1 MTHRRQEKRTWQ
13 AKTADKLR
21 RFTAALVGFVPVAIV
36 IIEESRDLLPAE
48 LAAAASGT
56 LIVVSRVLANPATRS
71 WLVVFAPWLLSSDP
85 ATSEHENREYGAAN

>member
-1 MTHRRQEKRTWQ
+1 MTHRKQEQRTWR
-13 AKTADKLR
+13 AKTADNLR
-21 RFTAALVGFVPVAIV
+21 RFIAALVGFIPVAII

-71 WLVVFAPWLLSSDP
+71 WLVVFAPWLLPSDP
-85 ATSEHENREYGAAN
+85 ATRQHENNTATRG